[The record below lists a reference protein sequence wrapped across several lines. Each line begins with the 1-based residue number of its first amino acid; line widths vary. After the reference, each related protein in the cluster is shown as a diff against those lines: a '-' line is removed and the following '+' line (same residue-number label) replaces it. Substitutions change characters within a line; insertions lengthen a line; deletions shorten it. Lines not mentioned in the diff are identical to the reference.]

1 MNTGHEIVIN
11 ILYIQLNTKLLK
23 IHTDFTYIIIKK
35 KVVTHYQFHI
45 VLLLAKQK
53 QLNYVITRRSNL

>member
-23 IHTDFTYIIIKK
+23 IHTDFTYIIINNNNIKK
-35 KVVTHYQFHI
+35 KW
-45 VLLLAKQK
+45 
-53 QLNYVITRRSNL
+53 

>member
-35 KVVTHYQFHI
+35 KSGNPLSVPYCISSGKTK
-45 VLLLAKQK
+45 AA
-53 QLNYVITRRSNL
+53 